1 VCLGLVLYHQK
12 LNDHPTITSDQLQR
26 FVIHSLN
33 TDAEMIFVKNET
45 SGRWWFISNGNEE
58 QYHACS
64 HEEYLE
70 AARGDIPD
78 RLLRY

>member
-1 VCLGLVLYHQK
+1 
-12 LNDHPTITSDQLQR
+12 
-26 FVIHSLN
+26 
-33 TDAEMIFVKNET
+33 MIFVKNET